1 MRAVWPKS
9 CRTVS
14 GTTKAAALPRGG
26 EGGGVVAAVVGSGL
40 LGELDVDDELDL
52 LGDQDAALFQA
63 GVPGQAPVGA
73 VELAGGLEGG
83 LVVAPGVGGDAVE
96 LDVEG
101 DRLGD
106 ALDGQVA
113 GEGVAV

>member
-1 MRAVWPKS
+1 MRAVWAKS
-9 CRTVS
+9 CRTVP
-14 GTTKAAALPRGG
+14 GTTKAAALPRVG
-26 EGGGVVAAVVGSGL
+26 EGGGLVAAVEGSGL

-52 LGDQDAALFQA
+52 LGDQDAALFEV

>member
-14 GTTKAAALPRGG
+14 GTTQAAALPRSGWAAASWRRWRIRGG
-26 EGGGVVAAVVGSGL
+26 CCSGAGSGAWWGGSGL

-52 LGDQDAALFQA
+52 LGDQDAALFEA
-63 GVPGQAPVGA
+63 GVPGQAPVAA

-96 LDVEG
+96 
-101 DRLGD
+101 
-106 ALDGQVA
+106 
-113 GEGVAV
+113 